1 VISVVIP
8 VLNESSTIG
17 RLVEFALSFPG
28 VEEVIVVDDGS
39 IDETPELARA
49 AGANVITS
57 TFMGKGASMEDGLR
71 ASRGELVVYLD
82 GDMVDLRPGL
92 ITKLVEPLVTDRA
105 DFVKAGFARRAGR
118 VTTLTAR
125 PLLSLFFP
133 EIAALRQPLGG
144 IIAARRRLLQNL
156 RYEPD
161 YGVDLGL
168 VLDASAREA
177 RIEEV
182 DIGRIDHE
190 SNSLEVLGDMAKA
203 VVRVILDRAWRYDRL
218 NISQV
223 REVEEVERRAE
234 AELALSLSR
243 LGLADRLALLDMDG
257 ILLDGRYITRL
268 AEATDRREE
277 VARYLDN
284 PALSAEVRTQSLP
297 ALFSGEYQDTFIE
310 VAREIPLME
319 GAVETVVGLR
329 KAGYRVGIVTDSYQI
344 AAETVQR
351 RVFADFSVAHLM
363 RFRRGRATGEITF
376 SPAMVREGGCR
387 LHERCKLNVMLNL
400 CEKTGL
406 DPSRVLAV
414 GDGENDACLLEA
426 AGNSVAF
433 RPRSPELETVAKHTV
448 QGSLA
453 EILNLIE

>member
-1 VISVVIP
+1 MISVVIP
-8 VLNESSTIG
+8 VLNESSTVG
-17 RLVEFALSFPG
+17 RLVEFALGSPG

-39 IDETPELARA
+39 IDETPDLARA
-49 AGANVITS
+49 AGAIVITS

-71 ASRGELVVYLD
+71 VSQGELIVYLD
-82 GDMVDLRPGL
+82 GDMVDLQPDL
-92 ITKLVEPLVTDRA
+92 IAKLVEPLVTDRA
-105 DFVKAGFARRAGR
+105 DFVKAGYSRRAGR

-133 EIAALRQPLGG
+133 EIAALQQPLGG

-168 VLDASAREA
+168 VLDVNAKEA

-182 DIGRIDHE
+182 DIGRIDNE
-190 SNSLEVLGDMAKA
+190 SHSLEVLGDMAKA

-243 LGLADRLALLDMDG
+243 LGLTDRLALLDMDG
-257 ILLDGRYITRL
+257 TLLDGRYITRL
-268 AEATDRREE
+268 AEATGRSEE
-277 VARYLDN
+277 VGLYLDN
-284 PALSAEVRTQSLP
+284 PTLTAEVRTQSLA
-297 ALFSGEYQDTFIE
+297 ALFTGEYQEAFIE
-310 VAREIPLME
+310 VAREIPLVE
-319 GAVETVVGLR
+319 GAVEAVIGLR

-344 AAETVQR
+344 AAETVRR

-376 SPAMVREGGCR
+376 SPAMVREDGCR
-387 LHERCKLNVMLNL
+387 LHDQCKLNVMLNL
-400 CEKTGL
+400 CEQAGL

-414 GDGENDACLLEA
+414 GDAENDACLLAA

-433 RPRSPELETVAKHTV
+433 RPRWPELETIAKHTFR
-448 QGSLA
+448 GSLA
-453 EILNLIE
+453 EILTVIE

>member
-8 VLNESSTIG
+8 VLNESNTIG
-17 RLVEFALSFPG
+17 RLVESALSSPG

-49 AGANVITS
+49 AGATVITS

-71 ASRGELVVYLD
+71 ASSGEVIVYLD
-82 GDMVDLRPGL
+82 GELVDPQPDLVG
-92 ITKLVEPLVTDRA
+92 KLVEPLVADRA
-105 DFVKAGFARRAGR
+105 DFVNAGFSRRAGR

-168 VLDASAREA
+168 LLDANAREA

-182 DIGRIDHE
+182 DIGRVDHE
-190 SNSLEVLGDMAKA
+190 SNPVEVLGDMAKA

-257 ILLDGRYITRL
+257 ILLDGRFITRL
-268 AEATDRREE
+268 AEATGRKEE
-277 VARYLDN
+277 VALYLDN
-284 PALSAEVRTQSLP
+284 AALTAEVRSQSLA
-297 ALFSGEYQDTFIE
+297 ALFSGEYQDTFVE

-319 GAVETVVGLR
+319 GAVEAVIGLR
-329 KAGYRVGIVTDSYQI
+329 KAGYRTGRTRPEPGAGS
-344 AAETVQR
+344 R
-351 RVFADFSVAHLM
+351 RC
-363 RFRRGRATGEITF
+363 G
-376 SPAMVREGGCR
+376 
-387 LHERCKLNVMLNL
+387 ERCL
-400 CEKTGL
+400 
-406 DPSRVLAV
+406 PARSR
-414 GDGENDACLLEA
+414 
-426 AGNSVAF
+426 
-433 RPRSPELETVAKHTV
+433 R
-448 QGSLA
+448 
-453 EILNLIE
+453 

>member
-8 VLNESSTIG
+8 VLNESNTVG
-17 RLVEFALSFPG
+17 RLVEFALGSPG

-39 IDETPELARA
+39 IDETPELATA
-49 AGANVITS
+49 AGATVITS

-71 ASRGELVVYLD
+71 ASSGELIVYLD
-82 GDMVDLRPGL
+82 GDMVDLQPDL
-92 ITKLVEPLVTDRA
+92 IAKLVEPLVADRA
-105 DFVKAGFARRAGR
+105 DLVNAGFSRRAGR

-168 VLDASAREA
+168 LLDANAREA

-182 DIGRIDHE
+182 DIGRVDHE
-190 SNSLEVLGDMAKA
+190 SNPLEVLGDMAKA

-257 ILLDGRYITRL
+257 ILLDGRFITRL
-268 AEATDRREE
+268 AEATGRKEE
-277 VARYLDN
+277 VALYLEN
-284 PALSAEVRTQSLP
+284 PALTAEVRSQSLA

-319 GAVETVVGLR
+319 GAVEAVIGLR

-344 AAETVQR
+344 AAETVRR

-363 RFRRGRATGEITF
+363 RFRQGRATGEVTL
-376 SPAMVREGGCR
+376 SPAMVRQDGCK
-387 LHERCKLNVMLNL
+387 LHEQCKLNVMLNL
-400 CEKTGL
+400 CEQAGL

-414 GDGENDACLLEA
+414 GDAENDACLLEA

-433 RPRSPELETVAKHTV
+433 RPKWGELENIAKHTLR
-448 QGSLA
+448 GSLA
-453 EILNLIE
+453 EILNVIE